1 MRIAHLMCLSLPLLL
16 AFPAQAAEPRPACV
30 MLTQAD
36 LVPLLGAGHDAPVD
50 FGEASCR
57 AESARPGRGIFLS
70 VTENSAAETSAW
82 MASVRKLN
90 QEHRGSEV
98 TVAPE
103 ATLGANAFSI
113 LEKGASPR
121 EMEIYVAKGGRA
133 LVLNATFGTGA
144 ALTKADLDR
153 LRQLAKAMLTKL
165 P

>member
-1 MRIAHLMCLSLPLLL
+1 MRIARLMCLSLPLLL
-16 AFPAQAAEPRPACV
+16 AVPSHAAEPRPACA
-30 MLTQAD
+30 LLAQAD

-50 FGEASCR
+50 FGETSCR
-57 AESARPGRGIFLS
+57 AESARPGRGVILS
-70 VTENSAAETSAW
+70 VMEGSAAETSAW
-82 MASVRKLN
+82 MTSVQQLN
-90 QEHRGSEV
+90 LDFRGSEV

-103 ATLGANAFSI
+103 TALGANAFSI

-133 LVLNATFGTGA
+133 LALNANFGTGA